1 MNLQCPISGV
11 KIVDPVSLP
20 GCEEVYDRRS
30 VLEKIE
36 SELHCMFIVLYGYI

>member
-11 KIVDPVSLP
+11 KIVDPVTLP
-20 GCEEVYDRRS
+20 GCSEVFDKRS

-36 SELHCMFIVLYGYI
+36 SEL